1 MNRLNTDNLQEIKLR
16 GPVLVKFSRL
26 ETWKIEKLV
35 KAPNTI
41 EKALNV
47 KFYWLIYILL
57 LLIVAFGLIIVFKH
71 KLVTHKAIQWVIF
84 HSK

>member
-1 MNRLNTDNLQEIKLR
+1 MIKNTKY
-16 GPVLVKFSRL
+16 K
-26 ETWKIEKLV
+26 
-35 KAPNTI
+35 
-41 EKALNV
+41 EKALNA

-57 LLIVAFGLIIVFKH
+57 LLIVAFGLIIVLKH